1 MDTNQ
6 IHVFD
11 TTLRDGEQV
20 PGSGLNAKQ
29 KVAIAISLEEL
40 GVDISNR
47 IEVLEVN
54 DPPARDAGVMVSSA
68 AELVEKLKNEAKV
81 I

>member
-1 MDTNQ
+1 MHHKIQGIKKKPIEEIT
-6 IHVFD
+6 
-11 TTLRDGEQV
+11 
-20 PGSGLNAKQ
+20 P
-29 KVAIAISLEEL
+29 EEL

-68 AELVEKLKNEAKV
+68 AELVDKLKNEAKV